1 MHTSTFCG
9 KVTLITAL
17 CCDMCQLCI
26 PSNAINP
33 SQKNMSA
40 AFWIQLAPSNLFNF
54 HHSKGTNLLS
64 RERNFQFSR
73 NHIKSLL
80 QQHQTKPP
88 EITEHRT
95 ATPQNHATEFM
106 ETLKW
111 RNRSIC
117 SVCRNIDRSNY
128 DKEKPSTFFPSHQ
141 LQIHSFLHCDYDLS
155 GWSGTKCSWCL
166 H

>member
-54 HHSKGTNLLS
+54 HHSKGTNLWAGRGIFNLAEITS
-64 RERNFQFSR
+64 RVYFS
-73 NHIKSLL
+73 NIKPNPLKSLSTG
-80 QQHQTKPP
+80 QRP
-88 EITEHRT
+88 HRT
-95 ATPQNHATEFM
+95 MRRSSWKRWSE
-106 ETLKW
+106 ETGA
-111 RNRSIC
+111 
-117 SVCRNIDRSNY
+117 SVQYVAILIAVITIKKN
-128 DKEKPSTFFPSHQ
+128 HQ
-141 LQIHSFLHCDYDLS
+141 LFFLLINYKFIVFF
-155 GWSGTKCSWCL
+155 TAIMI
-166 H
+166 